1 MKKYRYIDIHGKTQ
15 KFSSFIKKKHKKLQ
29 KSKKNPRW
37 AVVVE
42 AFDLYP
48 VSSMPDRRKAIE
60 HLIRVIKADLQQDA
74 IEQKEENERQIQR
87 TKHPSEVDVMYIKGV
102 GPKVA
107 YKFNKLGI
115 FTAQD
120 LMMYFPKNTL
130 TIHHAH
136 L

>member
-15 KFSSFIKKKHKKLQ
+15 KIFEFYKKEAQKKIK

-74 IEQKEENERQIQR
+74 IEQKKKMNVKYSGQNTRQ
-87 TKHPSEVDVMYIKGV
+87 
-102 GPKVA
+102 
-107 YKFNKLGI
+107 KL
-115 FTAQD
+115 
-120 LMMYFPKNTL
+120 M
-130 TIHHAH
+130 
-136 L
+136 